1 MSRKKRRPP
10 RSRKRF
16 RIPVLDEA
24 KKRRVEETA
33 QGILDARALYPD
45 KSLAWLYDPDTMPKE
60 LREAHEANDKAVMD
74 LYGFTEDMSEADIV
88 AALFDMYAE
97 AAAAADAAEKG
108 KSAAQRELPLD
119 L

>member
-1 MSRKKRRPP
+1 MSRQKRRPP
-10 RSRKRF
+10 RGRKRF

-45 KSLAWLYDPDTMPKE
+45 KSLAAPDTMPRE
-60 LREAHEANDKAVMD
+60 LREAHEANDRAVMD
-74 LYGFTEDMSEADIV
+74 LYGFSEDMSEADIV
-88 AALFDMYAE
+88 AALFEMYAE

-108 KSAAQRELPLD
+108 KSGAQRELPLD

>member
-1 MSRKKRRPP
+1 MSTQKRRPP
-10 RSRKRF
+10 RGRKRF
-16 RIPVLDEA
+16 SIPVLDEA
-24 KKRRVEETA
+24 KKKRVEETA

-74 LYGFTEDMSEADIV
+74 LYGFTEDMSDADIV

-97 AAAAADAAEKG
+97 AVAAADAAEKG
-108 KSAAQRELPLD
+108 KSAAQRELTLD